1 MKIEAAA
8 VLHSRLPP
16 LLHEKRSRADSPFA
30 AAAAPARQ
38 SKPRRFSI
46 RGCRRSY
53 MKSEA
58 ALILHS
64 RLPPLLHDDRSRA
77 GSCRSAGR
85 RECGLAITRPRRR
98 RALQRQ
104 IRGCRRSYTKIHAV
118 PPPHSRLPPLLHD
131 NQSRAGSPFAAA
143 AAPARRSKPRRFV

>member
-85 RECGLAITRPRRR
+85 RECGLAITRPRRFS
-98 RALQRQ
+98 
-104 IRGCRRSYTKIHAV
+104 IRGCRRSRTTIE
-118 PPPHSRLPPLLHD
+118 
-131 NQSRAGSPFAAA
+131 AAA
-143 AAPARRSKPRRFV
+143 VCVGAPAGANIA